1 MCPGSA
7 DLLVDEQGRLVLIDF
22 GLCAEIEAF
31 DTRQLTSAI
40 VHLMRGDVE
49 ALINDGIT
57 LRFLPKDVD
66 REALIPPLRRV
77 FEQGKLAAANEVARR
92 STQGDMAADGAGV
105 GLARRE
111 QFSAMAT
118 KRAQFASISRD
129 LNQIFF
135 EFPFVRS
142 REWTFR
148 PFNCSLRAVLLIAPL
163 AHRYVAS
170 QTVPEYF
177 ALITRAL
184 IVLEGIALTG
194 DPEFDLFKA
203 AYPHA
208 AKHAAVLFG
217 ASNLALMLSHAS
229 HAANELRATPSSPWL
244 FAESETVSS
253 SSASG
258 GGSSRGG
265 GGSSTSPSGQ
275 NRSEVPKPASH
286 LRWNK

>member
-1 MCPGSA
+1 MCPGLA

-40 VHLMRGDVE
+40 VHLMRGNVE
-49 ALINDGIT
+49 ALIDDGIT

-92 STQGDMAADGAGV
+92 AGARSTQGATTADGAASVV
-105 GLARRE
+105 GLARLE

-142 REWTFR
+142 M
-148 PFNCSLRAVLLIAPL
+148 A
-163 AHRYVAS
+163 
-170 QTVPEYF
+170 
-177 ALITRAL
+177 
-184 IVLEGIALTG
+184 
-194 DPEFDLFKA
+194 
-203 AYPHA
+203 
-208 AKHAAVLFG
+208 
-217 ASNLALMLSHAS
+217 
-229 HAANELRATPSSPWL
+229 
-244 FAESETVSS
+244 
-253 SSASG
+253 
-258 GGSSRGG
+258 
-265 GGSSTSPSGQ
+265 
-275 NRSEVPKPASH
+275 
-286 LRWNK
+286 

>member
-1 MCPGSA
+1 M
-7 DLLVDEQGRLVLIDF
+7 IDF

>member
-1 MCPGSA
+1 M
-7 DLLVDEQGRLVLIDF
+7 IDF

-49 ALINDGIT
+49 ALIDDGIT

-92 STQGDMAADGAGV
+92 AGARSTQGATAADGAASVV
-105 GLARRE
+105 GLARLE

-148 PFNCSLRAVLLIAPL
+148 PFNCSLRAVLLTARPSACCL
-163 AHRYVAS
+163 ADRTRVLCPDYACADRPRGHR
-170 QTVPEYF
+170 
-177 ALITRAL
+177 
-184 IVLEGIALTG
+184 
-194 DPEFDLFKA
+194 
-203 AYPHA
+203 
-208 AKHAAVLFG
+208 
-217 ASNLALMLSHAS
+217 SH
-229 HAANELRATPSSPWL
+229 R
-244 FAESETVSS
+244 
-253 SSASG
+253 
-258 GGSSRGG
+258 
-265 GGSSTSPSGQ
+265 
-275 NRSEVPKPASH
+275 
-286 LRWNK
+286 

>member
-1 MCPGSA
+1 M
-7 DLLVDEQGRLVLIDF
+7 IDF
-22 GLCAEIEAF
+22 GLCAEIQAF

-49 ALINDGIT
+49 ALIDDGIT

-92 STQGDMAADGAGV
+92 AGARSTQGATAADGAGV

-111 QFSAMAT
+111 RFSAMAT